1 MTGYSKRLM
10 MIKQRW
16 INSLPTIIVSIFLFF
31 SILKLFGI
39 VHVIMTSFLTLVFR
53 IRHTQDFNF
62 RELLRSYLLMIIVC
76 FFSFLATINIELCI
90 ICNLCVPFFLVYM
103 MTNKF
108 TPKSYFVYTMEFV
121 FLQLIPIH
129 FLVF

>member
-39 VHVIMTSFLTLVFR
+39 VHVIMTSFLTL
-53 IRHTQDFNF
+53 I
-62 RELLRSYLLMIIVC
+62 
-76 FFSFLATINIELCI
+76 
-90 ICNLCVPFFLVYM
+90 
-103 MTNKF
+103 
-108 TPKSYFVYTMEFV
+108 
-121 FLQLIPIH
+121 
-129 FLVF
+129 

>member
-62 RELLRSYLLMIIVC
+62 RELLRSYLLMILVC
-76 FFSFLATINIELCI
+76 FFSFLATINIEL
-90 ICNLCVPFFLVYM
+90 
-103 MTNKF
+103 
-108 TPKSYFVYTMEFV
+108 
-121 FLQLIPIH
+121 
-129 FLVF
+129 